1 MTAIRT
7 RSDELLDAAL
17 SEFVA
22 VGYATTGVKE
32 ITAAAGVSHGTF
44 YNYFENRRQMLA
56 VLVEREFTDF
66 FALLDGVV
74 AELPRPLTEDSLR
87 DAMTVATRGVLELV
101 ARRTDS
107 LRFILIDVPGVDQ
120 DALDGHLELFRRMS
134 ARFEAIVTA
143 GVEDGIVEP
152 TLDLEYTGQA
162 WTSCVLGAIAPIVID
177 DRETADAATTSAVI
191 VDFLLYGSP
200 TGAEALRG

>member
-1 MTAIRT
+1 MTAMRT

-32 ITAAAGVSHGTF
+32 ITASAGVSHGTF
-44 YNYFENRRQMLA
+44 YNYFENRRQMLTI
-56 VLVEREFTDF
+56 LVEREFADF
-66 FALLDGVV
+66 FTLLDDVV
-74 AELPRPLTEDSLR
+74 AGLPRPLTEESLR
-87 DAMTVATRGVLELV
+87 DTMTTATRGVLDLV
-101 ARRTDS
+101 ARSTDS

-120 DALDGHLELFRRMS
+120 DALDGHLDLFRRMS

-152 TLDLEYTGQA
+152 TLDMEYAGQA
-162 WTSCVLGAIAPIVID
+162 WTSCVLGAIAPIVVD

-191 VDFLLYGSP
+191 ADFLLYGSP
-200 TGAEALRG
+200 TGIEALRG

>member
-1 MTAIRT
+1 MRT
-7 RSDELLDAAL
+7 RADELLDAAL

-22 VGYATTGVKE
+22 VGYSTTGVKE
-32 ITAAAGVSHGTF
+32 ITAVAGVSHGTF
-44 YNYFENRRQMLA
+44 YNYFDNRRQMLT

-66 FALLDGVV
+66 FVVLDGVV
-74 AELPRPLTEDSLR
+74 ADLPRPLTTDSLR
-87 DAMTVATRGVLELV
+87 DTMMNATRGVLELV

-107 LRFILIDVPGVDQ
+107 LRFILVDVPGVDQ
-120 DALDGHLELFRRMS
+120 DALDGHIALFHRMS
-134 ARFEAIVTA
+134 ARFEAIVSA
-143 GVEDGIVEP
+143 GVADGIVDP

-177 DRETADAATTSAVI
+177 DRETADAATASAVI

-200 TGAEALRG
+200 TGVEALRG